1 MADLWAANKI
11 PSIPE
16 YRIERLNFFDVPL
29 GRDGPKAV
37 GANVSVSLYN
47 PYPVALDVPPLS
59 FEILLANCDAS
70 EPYIAVAEAV
80 TELIEVRGEQD
91 VDAGALGLIRQ
102 ISESLTRACPE
113 SNLSPL
119 DHFMGNYLHGEDAE
133 VFVRGNKIED
143 SNTPEWISSI
153 LQSITVPI
161 ALPGRSLSNAIRN
174 FTATDVDFKLPS
186 PFADPN
192 DPDGA
197 PQVSGTIEVLAAL
210 PEELDLDIGVH
221 SIRSDADLYYKGDKL
236 GELNMR
242 KWGKANS
249 TKIDSANE
257 TLLSIMSHVEDVPL
271 DITNNDVFTEVI
283 QKMLFGGEDIFL
295 DVEAAVDI
303 RVGTVLGNLDLKG
316 IPANGTI
323 PVKSSSSFW

>member
-1 MADLWAANKI
+1 LADLSAANKI

-16 YRIERLNFFDVPL
+16 YQIERLNFIDVPL

-59 FEILLANCDAS
+59 FEILLANCNAS

-80 TELIEVRGEQD
+80 TELIEVRGERD
-91 VDAGALGLIRQ
+91 VRAGALGLIRQ
-102 ISESLTRACPE
+102 IPESLTRTCPK

-119 DHFMGNYLHGEDAE
+119 DHFMENYLHGEDAE

-161 ALPGRSLSNAIRN
+161 ALPGRSFGNAIRN

-192 DPDGA
+192 DPDGT
-197 PQVSGTIEVLAAL
+197 PRVSGTIEVLAAL
-210 PEELDLDIGVH
+210 PEELNLEIGVH

-236 GELNMR
+236 GELNMH

-257 TLLSIMSHVEDVPL
+257 TLLNIMSHVEDVPL

-283 QKMLFGGEDIFL
+283 QKMLFGSEDIFL

-303 RVGTVLGNLDLKG
+303 RVGTVLGSLDLKG